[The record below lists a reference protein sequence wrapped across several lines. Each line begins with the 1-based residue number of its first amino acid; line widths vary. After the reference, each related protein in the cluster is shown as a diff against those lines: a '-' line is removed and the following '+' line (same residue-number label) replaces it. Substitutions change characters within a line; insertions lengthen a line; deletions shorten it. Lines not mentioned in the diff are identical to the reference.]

1 MLSMTATY
9 VEELVD
15 SVILKVLVDALN
27 VVEVFGADTD
37 LFHLAHYLVHG
48 LLISGSCSLSAH
60 A

>member
-1 MLSMTATY
+1 MIATY

-27 VVEVFGADTD
+27 VVEVFRADTD
-37 LFHLAHYLVHG
+37 LIHLTHDLVHG
-48 LLISGSCSLSAH
+48 LLISGSCTLSAH

>member
-1 MLSMTATY
+1 MNATY

-37 LFHLAHYLVHG
+37 LIHLTHDLVHG
-48 LLISGSCSLSAH
+48 LLISGSCTLSAH